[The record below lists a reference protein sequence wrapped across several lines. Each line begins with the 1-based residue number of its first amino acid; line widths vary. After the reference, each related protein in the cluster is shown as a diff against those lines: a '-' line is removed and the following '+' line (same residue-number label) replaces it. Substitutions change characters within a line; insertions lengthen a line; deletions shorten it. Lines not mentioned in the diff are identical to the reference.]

1 MIRRCPNAFSSHRSL
16 ITANEV
22 SAMEDDLVAG
32 LTRQVKQVVIENYL
46 SERRLVELQ
55 IEELKERAAQTVKQ
69 ARSVRL
75 RLARL
80 SSLMI
85 RPRMQQRLLEILEVS
100 NLPFWTRRL
109 DENYVRSVRLIST
122 RGITQRVKF
131 RKMLLEAY
139 VRFYHWMKRYRC
151 LWEDLANECSAVNA
165 NIDAFQKNFDLLT
178 MLSFMRSLDTRG
190 IEIKKILG
198 DNFTAAEISQ
208 LDKNLYIGPVSMEK
222 LNVPA
227 PLDLP
232 DCGALRGKLSNLAEE
247 VFQRYPAEVKK
258 IMRLMNLGT

>member
-1 MIRRCPNAFSSHRSL
+1 
-16 ITANEV
+16 
-22 SAMEDDLVAG
+22 MEDDLVAG
-32 LTRQVKQVVIENYL
+32 LTRQVKQEVIENYL

-85 RPRMQQRLLEILEVS
+85 RPATQQRLLGILEVS
-100 NLPFWTRRL
+100 NSPFWVRRL
-109 DENYVRSVRLIST
+109 DENYMRGVRLISM
-122 RGITQRVKF
+122 RGITRRAKF
-131 RKMLLEAY
+131 RKILLEAY
-139 VRFYHWMKRYRC
+139 ARLYGWMKRYRG

-165 NIDAFQKNFDLLT
+165 NIDAFQKNFDLLS
-178 MLSFMRSLDTRG
+178 MLNFLRSLDPRG
-190 IEIKKILG
+190 IEIKKVLG
-198 DNFTAAEISQ
+198 DNFTAAEMNQ

-232 DCGALRGKLSNLAEE
+232 DCGAVRGKLSNLAEE

-258 IMRLMNLGT
+258 IMR